1 MKKAIVFAICALLS
15 TVAAAQQYKW
25 VDQNGKTQN
34 GDTPPP
40 GVKAQR
46 LKGPSGPAAPA
57 PSAAAK
63 SDKGAK
69 TEKPLSPEA
78 AFRKRQEE
86 AQKENEKQAQ
96 ADQEAAAKRDNCA
109 RAQESLRALESGR
122 VTRMDSKGER
132 YYLDDQQIA
141 AEQAR
146 ARKIVQDSCS

>member
-1 MKKAIVFAICALLS
+1 MNKAIVFAVGFLLS
-15 TVAAAQQYKW
+15 TAAAAQQYKW
-25 VDQNGKTQN
+25 VDQNGKTQY

-46 LKGPSGPAAPA
+46 LKAPSGPAPA

-69 TEKPLSPEA
+69 TEKPASPEA
-78 AFRKRQEE
+78 QFRKRQEE

-109 RAQESLRALESGR
+109 RAQASLRALEMGR

>member
-1 MKKAIVFAICALLS
+1 MNKAIVFAAGLLLS
-15 TVAAAQQYKW
+15 SVVAAQQYKW
-25 VDQNGKTQN
+25 VDQNGKTQY

-46 LKGPSGPAAPA
+46 LKAPSGPAAA

-63 SDKGAK
+63 GDKGAK

-78 AFRKRQEE
+78 AYRKRQEE

-109 RAQESLRALESGR
+109 RAQESLRAMESGR
-122 VTRMDSKGER
+122 VTRMDAKGER

-146 ARKIVQDSCS
+146 ARKIVQDSCG

>member
-1 MKKAIVFAICALLS
+1 MNKAIVFAIGFLLS
-15 TVAAAQQYKW
+15 SAAAAQQYKW
-25 VDQNGKTQN
+25 VDQNGKTQY

-46 LKGPSGPAAPA
+46 LKAPSGPAAPA
-57 PSAAAK
+57 TSAAAK
-63 SDKGAK
+63 SPTGAK
-69 TEKPLSPEA
+69 TEPSPDA
-78 AFRKRQEE
+78 ALRKRLEE
-86 AQKENEKQAQ
+86 AQKQNEKQAQ

-109 RAQESLRALESGR
+109 RAQESLRAMETGR
-122 VTRMDSKGER
+122 VVRMDAKGER